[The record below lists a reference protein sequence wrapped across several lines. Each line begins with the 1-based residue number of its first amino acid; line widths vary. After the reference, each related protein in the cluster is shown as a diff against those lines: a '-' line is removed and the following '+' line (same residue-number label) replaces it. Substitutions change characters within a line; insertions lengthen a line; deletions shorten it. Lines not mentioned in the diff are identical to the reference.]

1 MEKIEDCVGSFI
13 VACSFR
19 NVEENFVWA
28 FAGVYAPNDGVR
40 RYWDELVGLMSWWEL
55 SWRIGGDF
63 NVVWHPSEKSSDSR
77 HSLTIVDFSDFIF
90 EW

>member
-1 MEKIEDCVGSFI
+1 MGSFI
-13 VACSFR
+13 VVCSFR

-40 RYWDELVGLMSWWEL
+40 RYWDELVGLISWWEL
-55 SWRIGGDF
+55 SWCIGGDF

-77 HSLTIVDFSDFIF
+77 QSLTMVDFSDVIF